1 MLGLRETAEPEPIFC
16 LYLTHP
22 VAMITDFD
30 DRFILPEI
38 PHDCLAAGV
47 SRRQNVLN
55 LTVPRESLDILQ
67 GLLRQNGAGSGMRTT
82 CHPGPRDSW
91 SATDPNHPQKSQE

>member
-16 LYLTHP
+16 LYSTHP
-22 VAMITDFD
+22 IAVITDFD

-55 LTVPRESLDILQ
+55 LTVPRDSLDIFQ
-67 GLLRQNGAGSGMRTT
+67 WLLRQNGAGSGMRTT
-82 CHPGPRDSW
+82 CHPWTKR
-91 SATDPNHPQKSQE
+91 